1 MGEKITHLAAEYGA
15 ERTAVIHRLKRRF
28 PEEYAKLSAAG
39 LITCAPSE
47 KALKARSA
55 KLDEKWA
62 NDPAVLEYLHGNGNG
77 NGTASGTASVTI
89 QQVADR
95 YNISY
100 STLWERVQRALRHI
114 NREKNKHDQTNN
126 RQSASPGQD

>member
-77 NGTASGTASVTI
+77 NGRGCAEFCVNGLLAGDCRLVRSCNEQEETRRT
-89 QQVADR
+89 
-95 YNISY
+95 
-100 STLWERVQRALRHI
+100 
-114 NREKNKHDQTNN
+114 
-126 RQSASPGQD
+126 